1 MRIIV
6 LIAIALIF
14 MAAWSPWIVPYGLDF
29 LSNDHLASSS
39 LQHFTKTYWSQS
51 RIFDIWVQ
59 RHSKIVSKDDDRISA
74 VHNFFITPVKA
85 LHNWDVLSSNLVYE
99 KSFFRPS
106 TSRLDGPAHP
116 SIVFSVAFVT
126 LSTSVEANCS
136 CYQSGV
142 SMHYGYY
149 LFSFHVWISSI
160 FCWWLMLYWWS
171 LDIFELFSAFLVIPA
186 SNYLFFLI
194 WYVLWCWLRLM
205 RKCRSQSPHLCKFSV
220 RLHMTWHKQ
229 PTLDKSLM

>member
-1 MRIIV
+1 
-6 LIAIALIF
+6 
-14 MAAWSPWIVPYGLDF
+14 MAAGSPWIVPYGLDLYPTITLPAIRSNISPKPIGLSPGY
-29 LSNDHLASSS
+29 LSN
-39 LQHFTKTYWSQS
+39 
-51 RIFDIWVQ
+51 RIQ

-74 VHNFFITPVKA
+74 VNNFLITPVKA

-106 TSRLDGPAHP
+106 MSSLDGPAHP

-126 LSTSVEANCS
+126 LSTSVEANFS

-142 SMHYGYY
+142 SLHYGYY

-160 FCWWLMLYWWS
+160 FHWWLMLYWWS

-186 SNYLFFLI
+186 SNYLLFLI

-220 RLHMTWHKQ
+220 RLHMAWHKQ